1 MFRFRSQSFWAVLI
15 VVPSLVMLAP
25 LRPVAHL
32 RAEQKVSGSSSASR
46 VRVGIDVLEDQN
58 FEPLRGKRV
67 GLVTN
72 QTGVDSRGRRTID
85 VLTTAP
91 GVKLVALFSPEHG
104 INASANGSVTNS
116 TDAATGLRIYSLYGE
131 VRRPTEDMLRDI
143 DILVFDIQDAGVR
156 FYTYTTTM
164 AYCMEAAKAY
174 GISFLVLDRP
184 NPLGGEVIEGPML
197 DRGRTS
203 FTGYYPM
210 PVRYAMTLGELAQ
223 MFNFVS
229 NISADLH
236 VVPMEGWRR
245 SDTYDQTG
253 LPWIPPSPNL
263 RTVDAAFIYP
273 GIEILQEEGL
283 SVGRGTDTP
292 FELLGSPSIDGK
304 KLAAALNRRKIPG
317 VRFVPATFTP
327 TEGPN
332 EKKICHGIAI
342 KVSDRAIFRSMRTG
356 LEIARVLLE
365 MHDLPSPLRGMSLL
379 GSQSTLDRLNHGDA
393 PAGIV
398 AGWADDLEKF
408 RHIRARYLLY
418 H

>member
-1 MFRFRSQSFWAVLI
+1 M
-15 VVPSLVMLAP
+15 
-25 LRPVAHL
+25 
-32 RAEQKVSGSSSASR
+32 
-46 VRVGIDVLEDQN
+46 
-58 FEPLRGKRV
+58 
-67 GLVTN
+67 
-72 QTGVDSRGRRTID
+72 
-85 VLTTAP
+85 
-91 GVKLVALFSPEHG
+91 KLVALFSPEHG
-104 INASANGSVTNS
+104 IKAKADGSVADS
-116 TDAATGLRIYSLYGE
+116 TDAATGLRIYSLYGDD
-131 VRRPTEDMLRDI
+131 RRPTEDMLRDI
-143 DILVFDIQDAGVR
+143 DVLVFDIQDAGVR
-156 FYTYTTTM
+156 FYTYITTM

-174 GISFLVLDRP
+174 SISFVVLDRP
-184 NPLGGEVIEGPML
+184 NPLGGEVIEGPTL
-197 DRGRTS
+197 DAGRTS

-229 NISADLH
+229 DIDADVH

-263 RTVDAAFIYP
+263 RTVDAVFIYP
-273 GIEILQEEGL
+273 GIEMLQEEGL

-292 FELLGSPSIDGK
+292 FELLGSPSIDGN

-317 VRFVPATFTP
+317 VHFAPATFTP

-332 EKKICHGIAI
+332 EQKVCHGITI
-342 KVSDRAIFRSMRTG
+342 KVSDRAIFPSMRTG
-356 LEIARVLLE
+356 LEIARALLE

-393 PAGIV
+393 PAEIM

-408 RHIRARYLLY
+408 RRIRARYLLY